1 MKNEQMWS
9 EQHIKHNINFGFSS
23 TSRVEASHHS
33 LKAGMLS
40 ASAILHASILRLLKE
55 DLWSQ
60 QLKDISKSRENFG
73 LPLSHRN
80 DALRIIEKEI
90 GKMADGYDLETPCT
104 CTAKQRFL
112 LPCRLDI
119 IRCRPILLGAIH
131 VAGV

>member
-1 MKNEQMWS
+1 MWS

-23 TSRVEASHHS
+23 TSPVEASHHS

-60 QLKDISKSRENFG
+60 QLKDISKSRKNFS
-73 LPLSHRN
+73 LPLSIRRN
-80 DALRIIEKEI
+80 DALRVIEKEI
-90 GKMADGYDLETPCT
+90 GKMADGYGLETPCT

-119 IRCRPILLGAIH
+119 IRCLGAIH